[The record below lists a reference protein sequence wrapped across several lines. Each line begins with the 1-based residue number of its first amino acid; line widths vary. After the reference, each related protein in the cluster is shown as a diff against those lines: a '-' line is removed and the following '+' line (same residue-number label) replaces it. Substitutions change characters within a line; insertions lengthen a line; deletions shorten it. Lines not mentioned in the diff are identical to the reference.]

1 MLQEPDNKRSSV
13 IKALIVGFLVTL
25 APWLVFGYEQYY
37 DVHLSEYGVLPRSL
51 SHLYGIFTM
60 PLLHADL
67 QHILSNT
74 PPLFILTSF
83 LYYFYRKFFGWVFMY
98 VYLLA
103 GFWTW
108 IIGRPDFHIGASG
121 VIYGLTAYVFFS
133 GVWSK
138 NYRLSALSLL
148 IVFLYGSIIWGIF
161 PMEKHVSWEGHM
173 SGFVAGFVLS
183 IYYRKQLPGRKKYD
197 WELVDDKTEYVQ
209 VPVEETENGITVTR
223 YIYVPKNKVLNLE
236 DYEPNG
242 MDRS

>member
-13 IKALIVGFLVTL
+13 IRALLVGLLVTL
-25 APWLVFGYEQYY
+25 VPWLVFGYEQYY

-60 PLLHADL
+60 PFLHADL

-83 LYYFYRKFFGWVFMY
+83 LFYFYRRFFGWVFMY

-121 VIYGLTAYVFFS
+121 VIYGLTSYVFFS

-197 WELVDDKTEYVQ
+197 WELADDKTEYVQ
-209 VPVEETENGITVTR
+209 VPVEETENGVTVTR